1 MGKTWFSW
9 RLQNSQQPAP
19 SISMLRCVW
28 EIHKDYFICTPV
40 LLFSSG
46 LPHPSF
52 LLIFYMVGLLSLV
65 MLGCVGRGHLRQR
78 RREKLCRKCE
88 QDEVCEDGRAEST
101 QMCEAGRFLHV
112 HSDWLLSEWTFVRN
126 VTEKAEPNSSQR
138 CTVGGQELVS
148 TACSKGVYDWM

>member
-1 MGKTWFSW
+1 MAFLDACRIVS
-9 RLQNSQQPAP
+9 SQPLP
-19 SISMLRCVW
+19 SQCSGVYGRFIRTISL
-28 EIHKDYFICTPV
+28 ICTPV

-65 MLGCVGRGHLRQR
+65 MLGCVGRGHLRRR
-78 RREKLCRKCE
+78 RREKLFRKCE
-88 QDEVCEDGRAEST
+88 QDEVCEDGRAELT
-101 QMCEAGRFLHV
+101 QMCEAGRLLHV
-112 HSDWLLSEWTFVRN
+112 RSDWLASEWTFVRN

-138 CTVGGQELVS
+138 CTVGGQESVS